1 MWVHVCVGVCMH
13 MCMCVYALRT
23 VSVHKILC
31 FTKPFYYYH
40 LSLEITPISLRQL
53 VLSLKKKKKEER
65 CNFRNQFMN
74 QAQHCFRFSVC
85 IAFPCT
91 VVSQD
96 SIPKASA

>member
-1 MWVHVCVGVCMH
+1 MCG
-13 MCMCVYALRT
+13 CMCACVWYALRT

-31 FTKPFYYYH
+31 FTKTFYYYH
-40 LSLEITPISLRQL
+40 LSLEITPVSLRQL
-53 VLSLKKKKKEER
+53 VLSLKKEKEK

-85 IAFPCT
+85 IAFLCT